1 MKESALEKDVSTN
14 NESFSEDIKMK
25 EDDTK
30 KPETV
35 EKDPEPK
42 KNVNERKRV
51 SDNEKIIDD
60 TALMLMR
67 SYHDI
72 FNSLCKSAI
81 YEVGMFSQFTR
92 EERLILAEHLDVITT
107 IIDKKLKE
115 ITASAEK

>member
-42 KNVNERKRV
+42 KNVNEGKKV

-81 YEVGMFSQFTR
+81 YEVGVFRQFTR
-92 EERLILAEHLDVITT
+92 GERLILADHLDAVTT
-107 IIDKKLKE
+107 MIDKKLKE